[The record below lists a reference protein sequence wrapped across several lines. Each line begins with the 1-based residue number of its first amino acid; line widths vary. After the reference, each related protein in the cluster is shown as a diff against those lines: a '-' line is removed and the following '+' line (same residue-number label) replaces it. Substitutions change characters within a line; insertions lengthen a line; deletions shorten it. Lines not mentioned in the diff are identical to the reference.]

1 MVLRKS
7 KSRKESTPAACKARI
22 RLKGFAVKHGE
33 TRFGKTGPGGGRRS
47 DVRGALRLQV
57 GGVTQGQKPQG
68 PNKTDRHEKAEFKM
82 CFESRDF
89 SKGNRS
95 VDCDRSRRVV
105 SEKPFVTKRREAN
118 PMYGIGTE
126 EPQTFGSLSAAVKF
140 DR

>member
-1 MVLRKS
+1 
-7 KSRKESTPAACKARI
+7 
-22 RLKGFAVKHGE
+22 
-33 TRFGKTGPGGGRRS
+33 
-47 DVRGALRLQV
+47 
-57 GGVTQGQKPQG
+57 
-68 PNKTDRHEKAEFKM
+68 M

-118 PMYGIGTE
+118 PMYGVGTE